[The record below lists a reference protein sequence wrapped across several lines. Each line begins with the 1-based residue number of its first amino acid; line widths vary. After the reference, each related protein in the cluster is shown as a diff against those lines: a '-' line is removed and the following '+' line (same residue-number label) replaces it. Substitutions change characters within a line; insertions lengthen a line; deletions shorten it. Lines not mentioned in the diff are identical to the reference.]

1 MAVLCPPRTMLEDER
16 SIEKEEKKNRRRRE
30 DKR

>member
-1 MAVLCPPRTMLEDER
+1 MLGDER

-30 DKR
+30 DEREKIRDRR